1 MERTGVKTPSFA
13 VVGRPNKGKSSIVAT
28 LARDDS
34 VYIDPHAGSTDRTER
49 FPMVVGDET
58 LYLLYDTPGIQ
69 RSREVLAWLEEHGGD
84 ASSRPRTVR
93 RFLEQHRGGER
104 FREACE
110 MLEPIVAGAGIIYV
124 VDGSCP
130 FGPDYEPE
138 MEILR
143 WTGNPSL
150 ALINP
155 IHDDDYV
162 QAWRDGLSQYFR
174 TVRVFDAHHAEF
186 AKQLEL
192 LELFGHL
199 DPDWRGA
206 IDQAVAALTVE
217 RDQQHRAAS
226 VEIADFIAGAMAYSV
241 SQPLPEGIA
250 EEPVRK
256 IIASRYQT
264 HLVKEEKNCRK
275 RVEELFHYHHLE
287 RSEAVIPL
295 EDNDLFNVERWYL
308 WGLSRRALLQVATA
322 SGALVGGGAG
332 MAVDAAT
339 GGLLGG
345 LGTLLTGAGG
355 AALGRYGAVKYAD
368 EIGQL
373 RVRGIP
379 TGGSTLC
386 YGPSRNPNFPFV
398 LLGRALEHH
407 RLLAR
412 RTHAHR
418 ETLELNNPLLD
429 MVNDDDRRT
438 LGRIFA
444 DIRREKELPRRKG
457 ELADLVYRY
466 ALRADSVSEPPP
478 LATRSDRHR

>member
-1 MERTGVKTPSFA
+1 MNPPSFA

-34 VYIDPHAGSTDRTER
+34 VYIDSHAGSTREAAR
-49 FPMVVGDET
+49 FPMTVGDEV
-58 LYLLYDTPGIQ
+58 LYVLYDTPGMQ
-69 RSREVLAWLEEHGGD
+69 RSREVLAWLEQHGGD

-93 RFLEQHRGGER
+93 RFLEEHRGDSR
-104 FREACE
+104 YQEACE
-110 MLEPIVAGAGIIYV
+110 MLGPVVEGAGIIYV

-143 WTGNPSL
+143 WTGSPSL

-155 IHDDDYV
+155 INNDDYV
-162 QAWRDGLSQYFR
+162 QEWRDGLSQYFR

-199 DPDWRGA
+199 DPEWRESV
-206 IDQAVAALTVE
+206 DRAVSALSAE
-217 RDQQHRAAS
+217 RDQQHRAAGLQ
-226 VEIADFIAGAMAYSV
+226 IADFITEAVCYNV
-241 SQPLPEGIA
+241 SQPLVEGVP

-256 IIASRYQT
+256 LLAGRYKS
-264 HLVKEEKNCRK
+264 HLVKQEKRCRR
-275 RVEELFHYHHLE
+275 RVEELFHYRHLQ
-287 RSEAVIPL
+287 RSEAAIPL
-295 EDNDLFNVERWYL
+295 EDGDLFNVEQWYL
-308 WGLSRRALLQVATA
+308 WGLSRRSLLRVATA

-345 LGTLLTGAGG
+345 LGTLVSGAGG
-355 AALGRYGAVKYAD
+355 AALGRYGVVRYAD

-373 RVRGIP
+373 KVRGIP
-379 TGGSTLC
+379 TGGSKLFF
-386 YGPSRNPNFPFV
+386 GPSRNPNFPFV
-398 LLGRALEHH
+398 LLGRGLEHH

-418 ETLELNNPLLD
+418 EILELNNPLLD
-429 MVNDDDRRT
+429 MVSDEDRRK
-438 LGRIFA
+438 LGRIFT
-444 DIRREKELPRRKG
+444 DIRRDKELSRRQA
-457 ELADLVYRY
+457 ELAELVYQY
-466 ALRADSVSEPPP
+466 ALRADQ
-478 LATRSDRHR
+478 

>member
-1 MERTGVKTPSFA
+1 MKVPSFA

-34 VYIDPHAGSTDRTER
+34 VYIDAHAGSTRKTER
-49 FPMVVGDET
+49 FPMSVGDEV
-58 LYLLYDTPGIQ
+58 LYVLYDTPGIQ
-69 RSREVLAWLEEHGGD
+69 RSREVLAWLEQEGGD

-93 RFLEQHRGGER
+93 RFLDEHRGDPRYE
-104 FREACE
+104 EACE
-110 MLEPIVAGAGIIYV
+110 MLGPVVEGAGIIYV

-130 FGPDYEPE
+130 FSPDYEPE

-143 WTGNPSL
+143 WTGSPSL

-155 IHDDDYV
+155 IQNDDYV
-162 QAWRDGLSQYFR
+162 QEWRDGLSQYFR

-199 DPDWRGA
+199 DPEWRA
-206 IDQAVAALTVE
+206 SVDRAVAALQAE
-217 RDQQHRAAS
+217 RDQQHRAAG
-226 VEIADFIAGAMAYSV
+226 VQIADFIVEAMSYSV
-241 SQPLPEGIA
+241 SQPLVEGVP
-250 EEPVRK
+250 EEPVK
-256 IIASRYQT
+256 KLLAGRYKS
-264 HLVKEEKNCRK
+264 HLVKLEKRCRQ
-275 RVEELFHYHHLE
+275 RVEELFHYRHLQ
-287 RSEAVIPL
+287 RSEAAIPL
-295 EDNDLFNVERWYL
+295 EDGDLFNVEQWYL
-308 WGLSRRALLQVATA
+308 WGLSRKALLSVATA
-322 SGALVGGGAG
+322 SGAVVGGGAG

-345 LGTLLTGAGG
+345 LGTLVSGAGG
-355 AALGRYGAVKYAD
+355 AVLGRYGAVRYSD

-373 RVRGIP
+373 KVRGIP
-379 TGGSTLC
+379 TGGSKLC
-386 YGPSRNPNFPFV
+386 FGPSRNPNFPFV

-429 MVNDDDRRT
+429 MVSDEDRRK
-438 LGRIFA
+438 LGQVFV
-444 DIRREKELPRRKG
+444 DVRRERELPRREA
-457 ELADLVYRY
+457 ELAELIYQY
-466 ALRADSVSEPPP
+466 ALKAD
-478 LATRSDRHR
+478 R